1 MLENSSDQLT
11 AQEIHSHV
19 LIGTHISIGDKYG
32 LEDTP
37 ENTEIDSSSDMM
49 TVPHRWKKNSQR
61 TTFIAQ
67 RFLHKCFSMYVHTC
81 ACVTFVIKIFY
92 QGSGLFRLFFLIF
105 TCQ

>member
-1 MLENSSDQLT
+1 MENSSGQLT

-49 TVPHRWKKNSQR
+49 TVPHRWKKTVKGPLS
-61 TTFIAQ
+61 
-67 RFLHKCFSMYVHTC
+67 LHKDFCISVLVCMCTRVH
-81 ACVTFVIKIFY
+81 V
-92 QGSGLFRLFFLIF
+92 
-105 TCQ
+105 